1 MSHYQYHVF
10 FCTNQREDGR
20 VCCQNFNA
28 QSFRDYMKAKV
39 KEKGL
44 AGVGAVR
51 VSNAGCMDRC
61 ELGPVIVVYPEGVWY
76 SYVDQE
82 DIDEIVEQHLVLGK
96 PVQRLMI
103 RE

>member
-1 MSHYQYHVF
+1 
-10 FCTNQREDGR
+10 
-20 VCCQNFNA
+20 
-28 QSFRDYMKAKV
+28 MKAKV

-61 ELGPVIVVYPEGVWY
+61 ELGPVIVVYPEGIWY

-96 PVQRLMI
+96 PVRRLMI